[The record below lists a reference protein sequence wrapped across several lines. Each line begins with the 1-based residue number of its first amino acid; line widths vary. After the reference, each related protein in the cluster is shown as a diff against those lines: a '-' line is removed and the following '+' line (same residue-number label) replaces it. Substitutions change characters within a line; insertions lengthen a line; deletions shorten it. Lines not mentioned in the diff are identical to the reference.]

1 MPLTEQEKLIG
12 KHPSGDSFFSD
23 WLSSTDKP
31 ATATL
36 RHRELNSDNAKR
48 QDAIDKIADWLILH
62 HINDSKIKEL
72 QAKKRILT
80 KHGFKPYFEKQSLL
94 PTFDKTQKGNG
105 AEVIL
110 SEYLVCSTGLDVLVY
125 KLHYNPNIEQSM
137 KGDDVLLLKKDN
149 IQEKVIVG
157 ESKFQKTPNR
167 SVVEKI
173 TDVMGS
179 STQLPLSLG
188 FIVDRLRDKGENK
201 LAKQVADLQAN
212 LHNGNTEVVNVGFV
226 MSNHNTHTHVAS
238 HGNSTNSKLA
248 FLSLAIDDPEDFIQ
262 NCFAKAIEKLEG
274 IKECPIHKFPLE
286 YSKELV
292 DAKIQG
298 FVNSLKTIIPL

>member
-1 MPLTEQEKLIG
+1 MSLNDQEKLIG
-12 KHPSGDSFFSD
+12 KHPSSDGIFSS
-23 WLSSTDKP
+23 WLSHNDTA
-31 ATATL
+31 ATPTL
-36 RHRELNSDNAKR
+36 RHRELNPDTTKR
-48 QDAIDKIADWLILH
+48 QDAIDKIADWLVLH
-62 HINDSKIKEL
+62 HVNDSKIKEL

-80 KHGFKPYFEKQSLL
+80 KYGFKPYFDNQSLL

-110 SEYLVCSTGLDVLVY
+110 AEYLVCSTGLDVLVY

-137 KGDDVLLLKKDN
+137 KGDDVLLLKRDN
-149 IQEKVIVG
+149 IKEKVIVG
-157 ESKFQKTPNR
+157 ESKFQKTPNK

-179 STQLPLSLG
+179 NTQFPLSLG
-188 FIVDRLRDKGENK
+188 FIVDRLRDKGKNK

-212 LHNGNTEVVNVGFV
+212 LHSGDTEVINVGFV

-238 HGNSTNSKLA
+238 HGNSANSNLA
-248 FLSLAIDDPEDFIQ
+248 FLSLAIDNPEGFIQ
-262 NCFAKAIEKLEG
+262 DCFAKAIEKLEG
-274 IKECPIHKFPLE
+274 IKKCPIHKFPLE

-298 FVNSLKTIIPL
+298 LVNSLKTIIPL